1 MTDLLKDILYGIIHG
16 FRDSILG
23 TVKIFK
29 LDNQNE
35 EEESDRSSEPMT
47 TLARRRA
54 EKRKDKSS
62 SQKQQKNPR
71 VLQRLFLCCGWNGG
85 IFLASILLFN
95 YVLIPVLQ
103 WFTELIFSSSGTEV
117 SVWSYMVPVLS
128 WTFSALWILP
138 LFVLSKIVNCFWFQD
153 IADAAYV
160 KSRGKPQ
167 LLYISTL
174 IADMSFSLLIQALFL
189 IQSTAASFLPI
200 PMVGTVVGISTA
212 ASFLPIPMVG
222 TVVGIVHMCL
232 LHSLYSFEYKWF
244 NMGWEVHKRLQYI
257 ENRWPY
263 FCGFGLPL
271 ALVTSFHPSVVISGC
286 LFSILF
292 PLFIVSANEAEEPQQ
307 NFDFPLKLF
316 SLVVSIS
323 NSLYSSLF
331 RKPGTT
337 SKPKESTSQQS
348 SDSRSSPRRHIRLPE
363 SHR

>member
-174 IADMSFSLLIQALFL
+174 IADMSFSLLIQAFFL
-189 IQSTAASFLPI
+189 IQ
-200 PMVGTVVGISTA
+200 STA

>member
-1 MTDLLKDILYGIIHG
+1 MTQTGLIRDVLYGIING

-29 LDNQNE
+29 LDHQHE
-35 EEESDRSSEPMT
+35 EGEGTKSSEPLT

-54 EKRKDKSS
+54 EKRKETPAGQNK
-62 SQKQQKNPR
+62 KKEPK
-71 VLQRLFLCCGWNGG
+71 VMQRLILCCGWNGG

-95 YVLIPVLQ
+95 CVLIPILQ
-103 WFTELIFSSSGTEV
+103 WFTELIFSSSGMGVT
-117 SVWSYMVPVLS
+117 VWSYIGPMLV
-128 WTFSALWILP
+128 WTFGALWILP

-153 IADAAYV
+153 IADAAYI
-160 KSRGKPQ
+160 KSRGRPQ

-189 IQSTAASFLPI
+189 IQSTVASFLPI
-200 PMVGTVVGISTA
+200 PWVGTIVG
-212 ASFLPIPMVG
+212 LL
-222 TVVGIVHMCL
+222 HMCL
-232 LHSLYSFEYKWF
+232 LQSLYSFEYKWF
-244 NMGWEVHKRLQYI
+244 NMGWEVHKRLQFI

-271 ALVTSFHPSVVISGC
+271 ALVTSMHPSIVISGC

-307 NFDFPLKLF
+307 NFYFPLKLF
-316 SLVVSIS
+316 SPVVSIT

-331 RKPGTT
+331 H
-337 SKPKESTSQQS
+337 KPKS
-348 SDSRSSPRRHIRLPE
+348 SSKTKDEQEHQTKTRSSPRIRLNE
-363 SHR
+363 GQR

>member
-29 LDNQNE
+29 LDNQDE
-35 EEESDRSSEPMT
+35 EEESDRSAEPMT

-103 WFTELIFSSSGTEV
+103 WFTELIFSNSGAEV
-117 SVWSYMVPVLS
+117 SVWSYMGPVLS

-200 PMVGTVVGISTA
+200 PMVGTVVGLI
-212 ASFLPIPMVG
+212 
-222 TVVGIVHMCL
+222 HMCL

-271 ALVTSFHPSVVISGC
+271 ALVTSFHSSVVISGC

-292 PLFIVSANEAEEPQQ
+292 PLFIVSANEAVEPQQ
-307 NFDFPLKLF
+307 NFNFPLKLF
-316 SLVVSIS
+316 SPVVSIS

-331 RKPGTT
+331 KKSGTA
-337 SKPKESTSQQS
+337 SKPKELTSQQS
-348 SDSRSSPRRHIRLPE
+348 SDPRSSPRRHIRLQE

>member
-29 LDNQNE
+29 LDNQDE

-54 EKRKDKSS
+54 GKRKDKSS

-71 VLQRLFLCCGWNGG
+71 VLQRLFLCCG
-85 IFLASILLFN
+85 
-95 YVLIPVLQ
+95 
-103 WFTELIFSSSGTEV
+103 SSGTEV
-117 SVWSYMVPVLS
+117 SVWSYIGPVLS

-189 IQSTAASFLPI
+189 IQSTAAIFLPI
-200 PMVGTVVGISTA
+200 PMVGTVVGLI
-212 ASFLPIPMVG
+212 
-222 TVVGIVHMCL
+222 HMCL

-271 ALVTSFHPSVVISGC
+271 ALVTSFHSSVVIRYVVR
-286 LFSILF
+286 IHDDK
-292 PLFIVSANEAEEPQQ
+292 FITNKMDA
-307 NFDFPLKLF
+307 
-316 SLVVSIS
+316 
-323 NSLYSSLF
+323 
-331 RKPGTT
+331 
-337 SKPKESTSQQS
+337 
-348 SDSRSSPRRHIRLPE
+348 
-363 SHR
+363 